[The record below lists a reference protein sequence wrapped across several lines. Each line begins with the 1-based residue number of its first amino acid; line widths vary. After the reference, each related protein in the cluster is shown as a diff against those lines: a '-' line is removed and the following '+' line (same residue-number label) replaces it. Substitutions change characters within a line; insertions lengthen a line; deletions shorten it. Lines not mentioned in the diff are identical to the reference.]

1 MNILVRHRTDTLYI
15 CKDNEIK
22 EVRKEINLGG
32 RITERK
38 RWAESMRGVKARDIL
53 MSTRS
58 SSGAEGCPAESF

>member
-22 EVRKEINLGG
+22 EVRKEINLGVI
-32 RITERK
+32 ITERK
-38 RWAESMRGVKARDIL
+38 KWAESMRGVKARDIL
-53 MSTRS
+53 MRTRS